1 MSNKKNNKN
10 GRKIHFG
17 DIILILILYGIGEEA
32 FHSKAVGA
40 LFALAAACFVIFTT
54 GNRRQGQKSPAKTK
68 SGRQTINNNSKEEK
82 KTDILY
88 SMYSSVIDQYHS
100 TPLPLFTSHLGKN
113 RKEVLQ
119 DLNTLISKGRFQ
131 RAHIEY
137 DENAFVVD
145 EYTKERGSQE
155 ERSSFAAGLAQ
166 KKSDLMKLAASVAE
180 NAQTEE
186 IRETVEKINTSAS
199 AILDKT
205 AESPEL
211 AETDTRRFLNF
222 YLPKTK
228 QCLMNYQRLLQISNP
243 DEQELSAKQE
253 TESALKTIAESF
265 ERLLKS
271 LSSEDIFEMSAQA
284 QALKQML
291 ENDAF

>member
-1 MSNKKNNKN
+1 MSNNNNKN

-32 FHSKAVGA
+32 FHSKAIGA

-54 GNRRQGQKSPAKTK
+54 GNRRQGQKPPAKAAPGLKYQKVT
-68 SGRQTINNNSKEEK
+68 NSKNEEK
-82 KTDILY
+82 IDQLY
-88 SMYSSVIDQYHS
+88 RMYSSIIDQYHS
-100 TPLPLFTSHLGKN
+100 TPLPLFSQHLGKD
-113 RKEVLQ
+113 RKEVLA
-119 DLNTLISKGRFQ
+119 DLNTLISHGRFQ
-131 RAHIEY
+131 KAHIEY

-145 EYTKERGSQE
+145 EYLKERGSQE
-155 ERSSFAAGLAQ
+155 ERDSFASELAQ
-166 KKSDLMKLAASVAE
+166 KKSDLVKLAASAAE
-180 NAQTEE
+180 AAQTEE
-186 IRETVEKINTSAS
+186 IREAVEKIGSTAS

-205 AESPEL
+205 IESPEL
-211 AETDTRRFLNF
+211 AETDTRRFLHF
-222 YLPKTK
+222 YLPKTM
-228 QCLMNYQRLLQISNP
+228 QCLMNYQQLLKINNP

-291 ENDAF
+291 DNDAF